1 MKKLFFLIVMV
12 ILTIAVPAQA
22 PQKISYQAVI
32 RNSSGQ
38 LIVSHSV
45 EMKISILQGSAA
57 GTAVYVEI
65 QTPTTNSNGLVTVEI
80 GGGTLVSG
88 TFEGIDWSSG
98 TYFIKTEAVPAGGTN
113 YSITGSSQ
121 ILSVP
126 YAIHSK
132 TAENAATKSYVDN
145 LIETVKGVLSG
156 NKVIDRD
163 GNIYNTVLIGNQ
175 LWMAENLRTTKYND
189 GTPIAKVSDNTWRT
203 LTTGAYC
210 WYENDSATYEIPYG
224 KLYNFYAIYIPRE
237 TQKIC
242 PVGWHVPTNTEWG
255 ELITFLGGI
264 KEAGGKL
271 KETGTVHWRSRN
283 EGATNETG
291 FTALPGG
298 IRPDRFAEIRER
310 GYWWTSTPHL
320 SSNNAY
326 SIHLIYSSKEAF
338 PAGSA
343 AESGLSVRCLKDS

>member
-224 KLYNFYAIYIPRE
+224 KLYNFTQFTYREKHRKYALWAGTYQLIL
-237 TQKIC
+237 
-242 PVGWHVPTNTEWG
+242 NG
-255 ELITFLGGI
+255 E
-264 KEAGGKL
+264 
-271 KETGTVHWRSRN
+271 N
-283 EGATNETG
+283 
-291 FTALPGG
+291 
-298 IRPDRFAEIRER
+298 
-310 GYWWTSTPHL
+310 
-320 SSNNAY
+320 
-326 SIHLIYSSKEAF
+326 
-338 PAGSA
+338 
-343 AESGLSVRCLKDS
+343 